1 MAASSAGLRSL
12 RFVGLLAGILLV
24 SATTQI
30 GAAEKLARRWVYLQT
45 NLQVKENAAKAEELL
60 KRAKAAGYNGVV
72 LADFKHNVL
81 DRVPDWYFD
90 HARQFKKLADE
101 LKIEI
106 IPTVA
111 PFGYSDGLLAHDP
124 NLAEG
129 IPVREAPFVVKNGRA
144 ELASELV
151 DPLPGGGFETH
162 KNHLVAGWSF
172 QDGPGESSF
181 VDTDEKH
188 GGQSSLRWET
198 PAGKQEAVN
207 FRVSRVMKVA
217 PWRQFHAC
225 VWIKTDDW
233 QSASA
238 VRLFAMGSDG
248 RELSFSNLGV
258 KRTQDWTRH
267 DVVFNSLAN
276 EVIRIYCGTWGGRGG
291 KLWMD
296 DLTLEETAFV
306 NLLRRDGCELTVV
319 GENGAPYEEGRDFE
333 RLVDPKMGNVEYPG
347 TYEVWHQP
355 PTLTLTKGSRIREG
369 ERLLVN
375 FSHTA
380 LIYDGQVV
388 CCLAHPNVFE
398 ILEDQ
403 VSRVQKIYNA
413 KTLFLSHDEIR
424 LANWCGSCRKEGR
437 DAGELLADNMRRCV
451 EIVRKVSPDAE
462 LCVWSDMFD
471 PYHNA
476 RKDFYL
482 VNGDLAGSWEG
493 LPEGMSLVNWNH
505 GAAKESL
512 PFFANRGHRQVLSG
526 YYDSDARSIAGW
538 LKQGE
543 GLEGID
549 GAMYT
554 TWQDDFSGL
563 EAFADAAWSGKP

>member
-1 MAASSAGLRSL
+1 MASLRLPSRNFGRLAVLCFATLFLAASVASSA
-12 RFVGLLAGILLV
+12 
-24 SATTQI
+24 
-30 GAAEKLARRWVYLQT
+30 EKLPRRWLYLQT
-45 NLQVKENAAKAEELL
+45 NLQVKENLTEAEALL

-101 LKIEI
+101 LEIEI
-106 IPTVA
+106 VPTVA
-111 PFGYSDGLLAHDP
+111 SFGYSDGILAHDP

-129 IPVREAPFVVKNGRA
+129 IPVRDAPFVVLRSGQAR
-144 ELASELV
+144 LASDLA

-162 KNHLVAGWSF
+162 KNHLVPGFSF
-172 QDGPGESSF
+172 QDGAGESSF
-181 VDTDEKH
+181 VDTDVKH
-188 GGQSSLRWET
+188 SGNSSLRWEE
-198 PAGKQEAVN
+198 PADQQGAN
-207 FRVSRVMKVA
+207 LRVSKVVKVS
-217 PWRQFHAC
+217 PWRQFHAS

-233 QSASA
+233 KAA
-238 VRLFAMGSDG
+238 YDTKLFAIGADG
-248 RELSFSNLGV
+248 RVLSHSNLGV
-258 KRTQDWTRH
+258 KPTQDWTEH
-267 DVVFNSLAN
+267 HVVFNSLAN
-276 EVIRIYCGTWGGRGG
+276 EEVRLYCGTWGGRGG
-291 KLWMD
+291 RLWMD
-296 DLTLEETAFV
+296 DLALEETAFV
-306 NLLRRDGCELTVV
+306 NLLRRDGCELSVV
-319 GENGAPYEEGRDFE
+319 GETGEPYGEGRDFE
-333 RLVDPKMGNVEYPG
+333 RLVDPKMGHVEYAG
-347 TYEVWHQP
+347 TFEVWHEP
-355 PTLTLTKGSRIREG
+355 PTLKLTANSRIREG
-369 ERLLVN
+369 EKLRVG

-388 CCLAHPNVFE
+388 CCLAHPKVFDVV
-398 ILEDQ
+398 EDQ
-403 VSRVQKIYNA
+403 VRRVQAIYDA

-424 LANWCGSCRKEGR
+424 VANWCGSCRKEGR
-437 DAGELLADNMRRCV
+437 DAGKLLAENMRRCV

-471 PYHNA
+471 PHHNA
-476 RKDFYL
+476 TKDFYL

-493 LPEGMSLVNWNH
+493 LPEEMTLINWNH

-512 PFFANRGHRQVLSG
+512 PFFAGRGHRQVLSG

-554 TWQDDFSGL
+554 TWRDDYSGL
-563 EAFADAAWSGKP
+563 EAFADAAWGGK